1 VIGVIAGHLRKD
13 AVVSW
18 QGLNVG
24 TIQLDGAEFS
34 GGTVD

>member
-1 VIGVIAGHLRKD
+1 MIGVIAGHLRKD

-18 QGLNVG
+18 QGLNGG
-24 TIQLDGAEFS
+24 TVQLDGAEFS

>member
-13 AVVSW
+13 AAVSW
-18 QGLNVG
+18 QALNGGAV
-24 TIQLDGAEFS
+24 QLDGAEFS